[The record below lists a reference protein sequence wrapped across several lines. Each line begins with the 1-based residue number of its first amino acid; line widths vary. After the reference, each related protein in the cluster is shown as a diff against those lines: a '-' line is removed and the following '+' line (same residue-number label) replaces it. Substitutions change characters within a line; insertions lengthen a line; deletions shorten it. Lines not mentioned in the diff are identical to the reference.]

1 MTTRHHLVA
10 LTVSLAT
17 FAPSIGVAQDIVPAQ
32 VPGREL
38 SPQYVERLRQK
49 AELLR
54 QTSGWVVR
62 AGRAIAAN
70 QPVAGD
76 LPFVAIPALFSDS
89 PDPVYTADDLSRILF
104 DGPAEDGTLTE
115 FYAEVSGER
124 LNIYGEVG
132 PWVRTSLTLTE
143 VVGSEY
149 GLGDDARV
157 GEYMVDALTQVDPSI
172 DFSLYDNDGPDNVPN
187 SGDDDGY
194 VDAIAFYFPAIS
206 ASCGG
211 PGIWPHF
218 WGISG
223 WRPDQGAFVTDD
235 ARAGGGSIKIDAYF
249 IQSIVS
255 CDGTEITPNTTV
267 AHELGHNLGLPDLYH
282 AVYGVLASQRR
293 WVVGCWSLMAAGA
306 WGCGTSDRDGWR
318 RPTHMGAWEKKY
330 LGWLDEIVVV
340 PQTELLEVT
349 LPPVRTSGEILEIP
363 LGVDERLLIEYR
375 ERNGFDLGLPAAG
388 VLIYRINDTVP
399 FRPCAECV
407 PIYRVQLI
415 EADGDST
422 LLKTIPEGG
431 SRGEA
436 GDAFGALA
444 AGRLTAATEPSTR
457 LDGGL
462 GASSRVNIY
471 EVTLEDGVAHLVVST
486 VPIAVERVV
495 GPFLLDNLNEL
506 TDLEEAYLDDLNNQ
520 NGQYDVGDLRAY
532 LLRGRPQ

>member
-1 MTTRHHLVA
+1 MMTKHRLVA
-10 LTVSLAT
+10 LV
-17 FAPSIGVAQDIVPAQ
+17 IGVAAFAPAAASAQDILPAQ
-32 VPGREL
+32 VPWREL
-38 SPQYVERLRQK
+38 SPRYVEQLRLR
-49 AELLR
+49 AEALR
-54 QTSGWVVR
+54 QSSGWVLR
-62 AGRAIAAN
+62 AERAIAAS

-76 LPFVAIPALFSDS
+76 LPFVAVPALFSDS
-89 PDPVYTADDLSRILF
+89 PDPVHTSDDLSRTLF

-115 FYAEVSGER
+115 FYAEVSGGR

-132 PWVRTSLTLTE
+132 PWVPTSLTLDQ
-143 VVGSEY
+143 VVGSEW
-149 GLGDDARV
+149 GLGDDART
-157 GEYMVDALTQVDPSI
+157 GEYMVEALSQVDGSI

-194 VDAIAFYFPAIS
+194 VDAIAFYFPAVS

-223 WRPDQGAFVTDD
+223 WEGQDEFVTDD

-249 IQSIVS
+249 IQSIVT
-255 CDGTEITPNTTV
+255 CDGTDITPITTV

-282 AVYGVLASQRR
+282 PVYGILPEERR

-306 WGCGTSDRDGWR
+306 WGCGTSDRNAWR
-318 RPTHMGAWEKKY
+318 RPTHMGAWEKRRM
-330 LGWLDEIVVV
+330 GWLDQIVVV
-340 PQTELLEVT
+340 PQAELLEVT

-399 FRPCAECV
+399 FRPCPECV
-407 PIYRVQLI
+407 PIYRVNLV

-422 LLKTIPEGG
+422 LVKTYPQGG
-431 SRGEA
+431 NRGEA
-436 GDAFGALA
+436 GDAFGALG
-444 AGRLTAATEPSTR
+444 AGSLTFATQPSTR

-462 GASSRVNIY
+462 GGSSHVNIY
-471 EVTLEDGVAHLVVST
+471 EVTLVDGLGHLVVST
-486 VPIAVERVV
+486 APIAVDRVL
-495 GPFLLDNLNEL
+495 GPFLLDDLNEL
-506 TDLEEAYLDDLNNQ
+506 TDLEKAYLDDLNDR
-520 NGQYDVGDLRAY
+520 NGRYDVGDLRAY
-532 LLRGRPQ
+532 LQRARPE

>member
-1 MTTRHHLVA
+1 MMTKDRLIALV
-10 LTVSLAT
+10 VGLAA
-17 FAPSIGVAQDIVPAQ
+17 FAPSYAGAQDIFPAQ

-38 SPQYVERLRQK
+38 SPEYVERLRLK
-49 AELLR
+49 AETLR
-54 QTSGWVVR
+54 QSSGWVLR
-62 AGRAIAAN
+62 AQRAIGAS
-70 QPVAGD
+70 QPVTGD

-89 PDPVYTADDLSRILF
+89 PDPVYGSDDLSRTLF
-104 DGPAEDGTLTE
+104 DGPAEDGTLIE
-115 FYAEVSGER
+115 FYTEVSGGR
-124 LNIYGEVG
+124 LGIYGEVG
-132 PWVRTSLTLTE
+132 PWVQTSLTLAQ

-149 GLGDDARV
+149 GLGDDART
-157 GEYMVDALTQVDPSI
+157 GEYMVEALSLVDGSI

-223 WRPDQGAFVTDD
+223 WPDQEEFVTDD
-235 ARAGGGSIKIDAYF
+235 AQTGGGFVKIDAYF

-255 CDGTEITPNTTV
+255 CDGTDITPITTV

-282 AVYGVLASQRR
+282 AVYGILPEQRR

-306 WGCGTSDRDGWR
+306 WGCGTMNRNAWR
-318 RPTHMGAWEKKY
+318 RPTHMGAWEKRFM
-330 LGWLDEIVVV
+330 GWLDEIVVV
-340 PQTELLEVT
+340 PQAELLEVT

-363 LGVDERLLIEYR
+363 LGVDERLLVEYR
-375 ERNGFDLGLPAAG
+375 ERNGFDLGIPAAG

-407 PIYRVQLI
+407 PIYRVNLV

-422 LLKTIPEGG
+422 LVKTFPQGG
-431 SRGEA
+431 NRGEA
-436 GDAFGALA
+436 GDAFGALG
-444 AGRLTAATEPSTR
+444 AGTLTTATEPSTR
-457 LDGGL
+457 LDGGF

-471 EVTLEDGVAHLVVST
+471 EVTVENGFAHLVLST
-486 VPIAVERVV
+486 MPIAVERVL
-495 GPFLLDNLNEL
+495 GPFLLDDLNEL

-520 NGQYDVGDLRAY
+520 NGRYDVGDLRAY
-532 LLRGRPQ
+532 LQRGRPE